1 MAYIGVYDC
10 VCKTK
15 KQKQSFMDSYGFIWS
30 ITCILFCFN
39 LSQSY
44 QVGHPQVPDGPS
56 LQARFPQ
63 LKAAGQ

>member
-1 MAYIGVYDC
+1 MQKKK
-10 VCKTK
+10 KTK
-15 KQKQSFMDSYGFIWS
+15 TIIHGFIWS
-30 ITCILFCFN
+30 ITRILFCFN
-39 LSQSY
+39 LNQSY

>member
-1 MAYIGVYDC
+1 MIVYAKEK
-10 VCKTK
+10 KTK
-15 KQKQSFMDSYGFIWS
+15 TIIHGFIWS
-30 ITCILFCFN
+30 ITRILFCFN
-39 LSQSY
+39 LNQSY